1 MKQLHWLATGL
12 VLTLAASCSTIP
24 QSKTAPLR
32 VGVTPN
38 YPPIIMMQGNVAAG
52 VECDFAAQLSQALGR
67 PLVLIEVP
75 WDKLLDELAAN
86 RIDIVMSGMTITPAR
101 KVRATF
107 CDSYMDNP
115 LVAVVRRG
123 ESGRYASANEVLNAA
138 ANVGVL
144 RETSAD
150 AFVRRNCSNA
160 KVLPLSSREDVV
172 FYLSNQ
178 RVDLYIDDMAAA
190 VGIVSGNEERL
201 ELVRIP
207 LASQELGW
215 AVRLGNEELK
225 AQVNEA
231 LARWRANGLRDQIL
245 DRWVPYRSLLAAFFA
260 PK

>member
-1 MKQLHWLATGL
+1 MKQMRWLVAGM
-12 VLTLAASCSTIP
+12 VLLLAASCSTV
-24 QSKTAPLR
+24 QTGKTAPLR

-38 YPPIIMMQGNVAAG
+38 YPPIIMMQGEMAAG

-67 PLVLIEVP
+67 PLMLIEVP
-75 WDKLLDELAAN
+75 WDKQFDELAAG

-123 ESGRYASANEVLNAA
+123 ESGRYASANEILNTS
-138 ANVGVL
+138 ANLGVL

-150 AFVRRNCSNA
+150 SFIRRNCTNA
-160 KVLPLSSREDVV
+160 KILPLSAREDVV

-190 VGIVSGNEERL
+190 VGIVSRNEERL

-215 AVRLGNEELK
+215 AVRLGNEELRSQ
-225 AQVNEA
+225 ANEA

-245 DRWVPYRSLLAAFFA
+245 DRWIPYRSLLASFFA